1 MELHIEPAYGGSYGN
16 YTQTQVTITALTPNN
31 TSIPKRKTLVIRG
44 YNTKGEAV
52 KEIRRVVVQEAFD
65 ATYLKI
71 TSDIPIYVPSEGLP
85 NANIAIFGISNLP
98 YLEIV
103 QEDIT
108 EVSIL
113 PEEPFFLCSK
123 TNYGENL
130 SAWYEAWDLSGN
142 LSEEENVYMYM
153 SGEELPEEF
162 ITESTYYFC
171 IPLGNIPSNNTGDIR
186 SFHIRLLHNQLEED
200 IIDSTETWCEIQQ
213 FTN

>member
-1 MELHIEPAYGGSYGN
+1 MNLFIEPTYGGSVGS
-16 YTQTQVTITALTPNN
+16 YTQTQVTIIALEPNT
-31 TSIPKRKTLVIRG
+31 TSTPKRKTLVIKG
-44 YNTKGEAV
+44 YNAEGAVV
-52 KEIRRVVVQEAFD
+52 KEVRKIIVQEAFD
-65 ATYLKI
+65 STYLKI
-71 TSDIPIYVPSEGLP
+71 TSDNPIYVPSEGLP
-85 NANIAIFGISNLP
+85 DANIAICGISNLP
-98 YLEIV
+98 YLEIL

-108 EVSIL
+108 NISIL

-162 ITESTYYFC
+162 ITEGTYYFC

-213 FTN
+213 FA